1 MGRLPLNYVPN
12 ITKENQ
18 AAADEFMVVIKDYYL
33 DYADLYSS
41 DIAADTLIKCYESIQ
56 RNGIKLSKTNPIQDY
71 KNYYFKALKT
81 SNIAQGK
88 KDTRWN
94 TTQKNFLNAEID
106 IECEDV
112 EKKILNDSWKD
123 FRITYI
129 LRMVEE
135 NFSAEE
141 TLAYKVKNLQRG
153 MTYKKLSE
161 TVKIRNP
168 KARCCAITRWLKENV
183 DEEKINKEFLTYLEN
198 D

>member
-1 MGRLPLNYVPN
+1 MGRLPKNYVAH
-12 ITKENQ
+12 ITEENQ
-18 AAADEFMVVIKDYYL
+18 RLADEFMQVIKDYYMQ
-33 DYADLYSS
+33 YVDLFGS
-41 DIAADTLIKCYESIQ
+41 DVAAESLIKTYESIQ
-56 RNGIKLSKTNPIQDY
+56 RNGIKITKNDKEQSY
-71 KNYYFKALKT
+71 KNYYFKSLKT
-81 SNIAQGK
+81 SEIAQGK

-112 EKKILNDSWKD
+112 EKKILTDQWKD
-123 FRITYI
+123 FRVTYI
-129 LRMVEE
+129 LRMIEE

-161 TVKIRNP
+161 TVKISNP
-168 KARCCAITRWLKENV
+168 KARCCRITRWLKENV
-183 DEEKINKEFLTYLEN
+183 DEETIHKEFLTYLEN

>member
-1 MGRLPLNYVPN
+1 MGRLPLNYKPN

-18 AAADEFMVVIKDYYL
+18 AAADEFMQVIKDYYMQ
-33 DYADLYSS
+33 YVDLFGN
-41 DIAADTLIKCYESIQ
+41 DIAAESLIKCYESIQ
-56 RNGIKLSKTNPIQDY
+56 RNGIKITKNDKVQSY
-71 KNYYFKALKT
+71 KNYYFKSLKT
-81 SNIAQGK
+81 TEIAQGK

-94 TTQKNFLNAEID
+94 TVQKNFLNAETD
-106 IECEDV
+106 VECEDV
-112 EKKILNDSWKD
+112 EKKILSDSLKD
-123 FRITYI
+123 FKVTYI

-141 TLAYKVKNLQRG
+141 MLTYKVKNLQRG

-161 TVKIRNP
+161 TVKISNP
-168 KARCCAITRWLKENV
+168 KAKCCHITRWLKENV